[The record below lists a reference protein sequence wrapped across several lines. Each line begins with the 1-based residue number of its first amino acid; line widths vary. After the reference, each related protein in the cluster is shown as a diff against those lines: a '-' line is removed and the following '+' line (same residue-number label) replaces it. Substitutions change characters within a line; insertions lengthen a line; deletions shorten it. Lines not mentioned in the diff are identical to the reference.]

1 MLLIQQQSSSFRVWT
16 SRALMIY
23 FRRALLFLVISSRQ
37 NSNNKTYLLE
47 QETVNFN
54 DAEDEEDI
62 LMITDESKSS
72 LERYEIEKNLLNKY
86 TIDKLF
92 QGLNNSMINS
102 TIDISLQSQIT
113 EQFEPFTESLTQDS
127 TIEINENK
135 VSHDFIYQKQQV
147 PIEYHNQI
155 RTLQPCDRYSSF
167 TNHIS
172 SYPIHLTDENK
183 TFKFGSPCLPSFFEC
198 YSSDDEMSSLS
209 NSIQQNISHSSNDED
224 NNNDLLITSNIRVR
238 LIANQ
243 RDIESTLIHNIQQKK
258 SHLKFSSITSN
269 KKFLETSIL

>member
-47 QETVNFN
+47 QETVSFN

-72 LERYEIEKNLLNKY
+72 LERYEIEKNSLNKY

-113 EQFEPFTESLTQDS
+113 EQFEPFTESSTQDS
-127 TIEINENK
+127 TIEVNENK
-135 VSHDFIYQKQQV
+135 ISHDFIYQKQQV
-147 PIEYHNQI
+147 PIEYHYQI

-172 SYPIHLTDENK
+172 SYPVYLTNENK
-183 TFKFGSPCLPSFFEC
+183 TFKFGLPCLPSFFEC

-209 NSIQQNISHSSNDED
+209 NSIQQNISHSSNNDD
-224 NNNDLLITSNIRVR
+224 NNNDLVITSNIRVR

-243 RDIESTLIHNIQQKK
+243 RDIESTLIHNIQRKK
-258 SHLKFSSITSN
+258 SHLEFSTITLN
-269 KKFLETSIL
+269 KKFLKTSIL